1 MRARVIESASVWGG
15 RFAIARTLDWSKW
28 DCGES
33 PMLGFCERAMRFHCQ
48 LKLWQIDIHSTYGF
62 PNVFGF
68 FDGALIRIQAP
79 TEQEQEFVA
88 RKGYHAINVQV
99 RTIPFI
105 VYLFHVS
112 PFMEYFATSTTRS
125 TSCVF
130 V

>member
-15 RFAIARTLDWSKW
+15 GFAIARTLDWSKS

-99 RTIPFI
+99 FCDADLI
-105 VYLFHVS
+105 
-112 PFMEYFATSTTRS
+112 FMNCIAKWPGSVHDPCILREK
-125 TSCVF
+125 
-130 V
+130 